1 MAVKYCILMINE
13 MDIVEI
19 PFFSKH
25 FLHERGVGI
34 IIVLILSSGSP
45 QSVEKISIG

>member
-1 MAVKYCILMINE
+1 MINE

-25 FLHERGVGI
+25 FLRERGVGI
-34 IIVLILSSGSP
+34 IIDLILSSGSP
-45 QSVEKISIG
+45 QSVKKISIG